1 MKKFLQIGIFVL
13 IAASVSFAQSTAVD
27 KAKDAV
33 DKAADKVKDALN
45 GDEPP
50 EIPKSTV
57 RGRVI
62 YEGTGQPLRRVWI
75 GFVKIRDITSVAE
88 DEKTAPNQWEYLSA
102 ESVLTNDFGEFVMGE
117 VGPGVYQPILK
128 LPGILNPTV
137 SDVQNPVF
145 QQFTFDGVT
154 EAQIDIAVKRGGA
167 VSGKVLYQDGS
178 PLIGAAVSLLR
189 IKAKEGS
196 EEPDVEE
203 LPNLGS
209 ASTDDR
215 GYYRFAGIPEGEYMV
230 MVAQPS
236 VFDGSNSKVSS
247 YSVQRYF
254 GSSELKTYFPSA
266 TEPLDAS
273 RLHVFV
279 GEEMSDIDIILAP
292 KQLYEVSG
300 LVVGAKNN
308 ALVDGIEIVFRK
320 ESEGDVTDYQTKQIR
335 TTMTDSEGRWK
346 FKDLLPGKYV
356 AKVSESSYRRY
367 DDEEGL
373 ETTLPKRPNFATSE
387 HNFEVLP
394 GENKDVIFRIA
405 VEGGISGTVSVEGN
419 RELPESVTIYAD
431 TQKGHASNDSPET
444 TDYDTEESRQ
454 KVRTDF
460 RVDDLAEGEYF
471 INVQAT
477 DGFFAKSIT
486 VRGQDISNK
495 PIKIKA
501 GEDLSGVKVVLSSG
515 SGTVKGKV
523 VDADETAYLY
533 VYMMAADSGTSLFRA
548 YLKAETDYVGENN
561 EYEIQVRP
569 GEYYLFVKNESEELP
584 SKDAPLEEF
593 EQFVQN
599 LLNNAV
605 KVNVTRGGT
614 ESIDL
619 KMPE

>member
-1 MKKFLQIGIFVL
+1 MKKFIYLVIFVL
-13 IAASVSFAQSTAVD
+13 LTASVAFAQ
-27 KAKDAV
+27 V
-33 DKAADKVKDALN
+33 DKAADAAKDAADKVKGLV

-57 RGRVI
+57 RGRVV

-75 GFVKIRDITSVAE
+75 GFVKIRDTTPAADADS
-88 DEKTAPNQWEYLSA
+88 TPPNQWEYLSA
-102 ESVLTNDFGEFVMGE
+102 ESVLTNDFGEFVMSE

-128 LPGILNPTV
+128 LAGILNPTTT
-137 SDVQNPVF
+137 DRENPIF

-154 EAQIDIAVKRGGA
+154 EAQIDVAVKRGGA
-167 VSGKVLYQDGS
+167 VSGRVLYQDGA
-178 PLIGAAVSLLR
+178 PLIGAAVSLL
-189 IKAKEGS
+189 KVKTQDGS
-196 EEPDVEE
+196 EEPGVEE

-215 GYYRFAGIPEGEYMV
+215 GYYRFAGIPAGEYMV

-236 VFDGSNSKVSS
+236 VFDGSNSGVSS

-254 GSSELKTYFPSA
+254 GNSELKTYFPSA

-273 RLHVFV
+273 RLQVFV
-279 GEEMSDIDIILAP
+279 GEEASDIDIILAP
-292 KQLYEVSG
+292 KQLFEVSG

-308 ALVDGIEIVFRK
+308 ALIDGIEIEFKK
-320 ESEGDVTDYQTKQIR
+320 ESDGDVTDYQTKQIR
-335 TTMTDSEGRWK
+335 TTTTDKDGRWR

-356 AKVSESSYRRY
+356 AKVAESSYRRY

-373 ETTLPKRPNFATSE
+373 ETELPKRPNYATSE

-394 GENKDVIFRIA
+394 AENRDVIFRIA
-405 VEGGISGTVSVEGN
+405 VEGGMSGTVSVEGN

-431 TQKGHASNDSPET
+431 TARGHVSNDSPET
-444 TDYDTEESRQ
+444 TDYDAEESRQ

-477 DGFFAKSIT
+477 DGFYAKSIT
-486 VRGQDISNK
+486 LRGQDISAG

-501 GEDLSGVKVVLSSG
+501 GEDLSDVKVVLSSG
-515 SGTVKGKV
+515 SGTVKGKII
-523 VDADETAYLY
+523 DADEAAYLY
-533 VYMMAADSGTSLFRA
+533 VYLMPADGGTSLFRA
-548 YLKAETDYVGENN
+548 FLKAETDYVGDSN

-569 GEYYLFVKNESEELP
+569 GDYYLFLKDESEPLP
-584 SKDAPLEEF
+584 KKDAPLEEF
-593 EQFVQN
+593 EEFVQKW
-599 LLNNAV
+599 LKNAV
-605 KVNVTRGGT
+605 KVTVTRGRT
-614 ESIDL
+614 ESVDL